1 MLWSFSKAGIR
12 HPELFRS
19 MAEYL
24 VGDGNDPKMTGR
36 GLSDFNSQ
44 GLANLAYSFARQ
56 AQLGGEVLDKY
67 GKRTTI
73 SLNGGRLGYFIVINL
88 AIGEA
93 LLKKLFAEIARTNL
107 EIHGKTLVVI
117 VVITIFIWSVFLI
130 LS

>member
-1 MLWSFSKAGIR
+1 
-12 HPELFRS
+12 

-88 AIGEA
+88 DIGEA

-107 EIHGKTLVVI
+107 EIHGETLVVV
-117 VVITIFIWSVFLI
+117 VVITIVIWSVFLI